1 MDTNNQKL
9 AHALKI
15 KYGLPP
21 MGPTS
26 EQLEKIKQHISTIYA
41 SGKTPSDA
49 DWRFAVYKY
58 CPGAGSWKYAGLDN
72 SDLNTLLTVAMKKP

>member
-1 MDTNNQKL
+1 MTSADQDL
-9 AHALKI
+9 AHALKL

-26 EQLEKIKQHISTIYA
+26 EQLEQIKQYVYA
-41 SGKTPSDA
+41 IHSSGRTPTES
-49 DWRFAVYKY
+49 DWRFAVYRY